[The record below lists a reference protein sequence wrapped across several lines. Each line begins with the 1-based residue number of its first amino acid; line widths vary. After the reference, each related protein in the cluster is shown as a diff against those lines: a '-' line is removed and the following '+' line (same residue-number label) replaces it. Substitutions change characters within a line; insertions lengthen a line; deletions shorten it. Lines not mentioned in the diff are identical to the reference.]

1 MEIKQTI
8 TAYLKLQGVQWVYI
22 LSDLRFSTVSV
33 YGLKI
38 PCATF
43 KIGFTGNHGQRQS
56 DIQESVASVYQT
68 KVYRIAAFPILS
80 ANHVERVMHTFFA
93 ETKFRFLFPTI
104 NWRTD
109 KYYSSSGGS
118 EWFSR
123 PNIWVSAF
131 ALVIGLLHTGLPALT
146 ALFYSALFLFLPL
159 PLDAIVCTF
168 LGLTITSVRRAFF
181 YIFELAL
188 SFGSIALIWK
198 FFAMII

>member
-8 TAYLKLQGVQWVYI
+8 SAYLKLQGVQWVYI

-33 YGLKI
+33 YGFKI

-43 KIGFTGNHGQRQS
+43 KIGFTGNNGKRQS
-56 DIQESVASVYQT
+56 DIKESVAVQYNT
-68 KVYRIAAFPILS
+68 KVYSVCAFPVLS
-80 ANHVERVMHTFFA
+80 ANHVEKQMHDFFA
-93 ETKFRFLFPTI
+93 STRFSFFLAPL

-109 KYYSSSGGS
+109 KYYASSGGS

-123 PNIWVSAF
+123 PNFWVCAF
-131 ALVIGLLHTGLPALT
+131 ALVIGLLHTGLPVLT

-168 LGLTITSVRRAFF
+168 LRLVINSILRSIF
-181 YIFELAL
+181 YVCELLLA
-188 SFGSIALIWK
+188 FGSAALIWK